1 MIFYCGFV
9 NIHKVPVFIDF
20 VDRETQEM
28 LNTSTQQI
36 QRLPEANNDTSKLGT
51 LTLKTLTNEELKS

>member
-1 MIFYCGFV
+1 M

-28 LNTSTQQI
+28 LNTSTRQNKCLVL
-36 QRLPEANNDTSKLGT
+36 LPEANNDTSKLGT
-51 LTLKTLTNEELKS
+51 LTKKTLTNEELKS

>member
-1 MIFYCGFV
+1 M

>member
-1 MIFYCGFV
+1 MCTKLMIFYCGFT
-9 NIHKVPVFIDF
+9 NIHEVPVFIDF

-36 QRLPEANNDTSKLGT
+36 QMFSSIARSKQ
-51 LTLKTLTNEELKS
+51 